1 MAIPPPRR
9 IPISELD
16 LGERRL
22 ALAREWLVTNGL
34 GGYASGTVGGAP
46 SRRHHG
52 LLIAS
57 LPPPYGRRLLLGD
70 VLEHLVLPEGR
81 AVPLADTDG
90 ESFGGGLTEFRLELG
105 LPVWRYEIGDIAI
118 EKRVVLPHAHN
129 TVHVVY
135 RLLGGAAS
143 AVLKLTPIVHH
154 RSHDAPVNVPL
165 PGTVNLER
173 HHDRYELEVLDLPRV
188 RIQVR
193 GAHAALAGERGNL
206 GPRHYP
212 IEESRGF
219 RQCGVPWT
227 PGFFRVEITADEHA
241 ALMAS
246 AEPWET
252 AAAVTSLAALEAER
266 ARRLRLLEKA
276 GMAADDPLGAELVL
290 AADQFIVAPARR
302 YARAALAADAALG
315 AAGAPAAPEA
325 RAVIAGY
332 HWLTE
337 WGRDTMVALEGVAL
351 VTGRHAEAEQ
361 VLRTFTRNMRDG
373 LVPNLFPEGRDDGL
387 YHSADATL
395 WLFHA
400 LDRYLVTTGDGALL
414 AALLPQLVYVAQR
427 HVSGTRFGIVV
438 DPDDG
443 LLEQG
448 AEGYQLT
455 WMNAKIDDWVVTP
468 RRGKAVEINA
478 LWYNALCLLAQW
490 LEEANRATEAGEWR
504 ELAAQVKAS
513 FNLRFWNDTAGYL
526 YDLVDGELGSDA
538 ACRPNQILAISLPN
552 PVLER
557 RYWRPV
563 LDVVRERLLTPFGL
577 RSLTPGHK
585 DYRARYEGDMYNR
598 DAALHQGTV
607 WPWLMGPFID
617 AWLKTRPDEL
627 EAAQGFLAAFAEH
640 LHDGCLGTI
649 GEVFDAER
657 PHAPGGCVAQAWSVG
672 EVLRAWLDVRA
683 ALALRDAASER
694 RGGARVASPPD
705 ARAGPLPVAAEE
717 RPPRAPAAARRP

>member
-1 MAIPPPRR
+1 
-9 IPISELD
+9 ELD

-22 ALAREWLVTNGL
+22 ALAREWLVTIGL
-34 GGYASGTVGGAP
+34 GGYASGTLGGAA

-70 VLEHLVLPEGR
+70 VMEHLVLPEGR
-81 AVPLADTDG
+81 AVPLGGADGDG
-90 ESFGGGLTEFRLELG
+90 FGGLTEFRLELG

-118 EKRVVLPHAHN
+118 EKRVVLPHGHN

-143 AVLKLTPIVHH
+143 AVLTLSPIVHH
-154 RSHDAPVNVPL
+154 RSHDAPVHMPL
-165 PGTVNLER
+165 PGIVSLEQR
-173 HHDRYELEVLDLPRV
+173 DDRYELAVLDLPRV
-188 RIQVR
+188 CIRVR
-193 GAHAALAGERGNL
+193 GANAALGGERGNL
-206 GPRHYP
+206 RPRHYA

-227 PGFFRVEITADEHA
+227 PGFFRVEITAAEPA
-241 ALMAS
+241 ALVAS
-246 AEPWET
+246 TEPWET

-266 ARRLRLLEKA
+266 ARRLRLLESA
-276 GMAADDPLGAELVL
+276 GAAADDPLGAELVL

-302 YARAALAADAALG
+302 VAHG
-315 AAGAPAAPEA
+315 AGEE

-337 WGRDTMVALEGVAL
+337 WGRDTMVALEGLAL
-351 VTGRHAEAEQ
+351 ATGRHAEAEH
-361 VLRTFTRNMRDG
+361 VLRTFTRSMRDG

-400 LDRYLVTTGDGALL
+400 LDRYLATTGDRALL
-414 AALLPQLVYVAQR
+414 ETLLPQLIDVAQR
-427 HVSGTRFGIVV
+427 HVSGTRFGIAV

-490 LEEANRATEAGEWR
+490 LEEANRPAEAGEWR

-513 FNLRFWNDTAGYL
+513 FNARFWNDTAGYL

-557 RYWRPV
+557 RYWGPV
-563 LDVVRERLLTPFGL
+563 LDVVRERLLTPYGL

-617 AWLKTRPDEL
+617 AWLKTRPDEV
-627 EAAQGFLAAFAEH
+627 EAAQGFLAAFAAH
-640 LHDGCLGTI
+640 LHDACLGTV
-649 GEVFDAER
+649 GEVFDAEP
-657 PHAPGGCVAQAWSVG
+657 PHAPGGCIAQAWSVG
-672 EVLRAWLDVRA
+672 EVLRAWLEVRA
-683 ALALRDAASER
+683 ALALREAAPER
-694 RGGARVASPPD
+694 RGGARAASPLG
-705 ARAGPLPVAAEE
+705 ARAGPRAVAAEE
-717 RPPRAPAAARRP
+717 RPEQPPAAARRP